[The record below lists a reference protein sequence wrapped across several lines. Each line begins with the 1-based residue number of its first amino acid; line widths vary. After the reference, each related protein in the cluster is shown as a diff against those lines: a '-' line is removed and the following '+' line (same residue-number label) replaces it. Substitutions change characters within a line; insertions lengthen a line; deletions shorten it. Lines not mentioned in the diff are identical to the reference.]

1 MVRIGLTGG
10 IGSGKST
17 VAQMLLKQGVKLI
30 DADQVSRQLTGPDG
44 LAMPAL
50 VQSFGAT
57 VAKSDGALDR
67 DAMRA
72 LMLRQADAKKQL
84 EAILHPMIRHSIELQ
99 MDDAQRAGCTVIAAD
114 IPLLVE
120 SGARWRSRF
129 DAIWVVDCAESAQI
143 ARVQARSAWSVSQI
157 EAVMANQ
164 ANRKARLACADVVI
178 CNEGLSLA
186 QLEVLVSQALALQTP
201 PRLR

>member
-17 VAQMLLKQGVKLI
+17 VARLLAQLGVKLI
-30 DADQVSRQLTGPDG
+30 DADQVSHQLTGPGG

-50 VQSFGAT
+50 VTSFGAT

-84 EAILHPMIRHSIELQ
+84 EAILHPLISQSIHQQ
-99 MDDAQRAGCTVIAAD
+99 MDLAQQDGCAMIAVD

-129 DAIWVVDCAESAQI
+129 DAVWVVDCAESTQI
-143 ARVQARSAWSVSQI
+143 ARVQTRSAWSVSQI

-164 ANRKARLACADVVI
+164 ANRQARLACADVVI

-186 QLEVLVSQALALQTP
+186 QLEVLVSQALALQTQP
-201 PRLR
+201 PLQ